1 MNKKKQKKND
11 LRSSII
17 LLLLLLLLL
26 ISATYAWFTANQTVK
41 ISSIDVRIEAQNGLQ
56 ISTDASTWKSIITNT
71 DITTGYGTNGTDT
84 NQLPT
89 SMEPVST
96 IGEVVG
102 DRMRMFYGIAAP
114 DDNDD
119 GKYKLTATEETY
131 EGDQNTTDKDPGTQK
146 LLDDGTRKY
155 VAFDVFLKVDA
166 DTQIQL
172 GLGSNVIKTDK
183 ADNSDKGIKQA
194 SRVAFCVIGNK
205 PVGTSVTDLIAI
217 TGGTTS
223 YIWEPNANWH
233 TSAANE
239 HAKAN
244 YGVTTD
250 LKTDGTEAAI
260 AYYGIKEPISKA
272 NAEILKNTNASYF
285 SAVTPAYI
293 TSSDATGETMVKDLK
308 TDTAIDKGLDI
319 FPLSAGITKVRIYM
333 WIEGQDYDCEN
344 TASGTD
350 ISYNLQIQVKQ

>member
-26 ISATYAWFTANQTVK
+26 ISATYAWFTANQTVT
-41 ISSIDVRIEAQNGLQ
+41 ISSIDVHIEAQNGLQ
-56 ISTDASTWKSIITNT
+56 ISTDATTWKSIIANT
-71 DITTGYGTNGTDT
+71 DITDNAYTGNI

-96 IGEVVG
+96 IGEVDASTG
-102 DRMRMFYGIAAP
+102 RMKMFYGTVDESSGTA
-114 DDNDD
+114 
-119 GKYKLTATEETY
+119 KLSATEETV
-131 EGDQNTTDKDPGTQK
+131 EGPTNATQ
-146 LLDDGTRKY
+146 RY

-166 DTQIQL
+166 PTNLQL
-172 GLGSNVIKTDK
+172 GLGSNVIKKEK
-183 ADNSDKGIKQA
+183 ANNLDKGIKQA
-194 SRVAFCVIGNK
+194 SRIAFCNLGSK
-205 PVGTSVTDLIAI
+205 PVGTAASEITAI

-233 TSAANE
+233 TLAANE
-239 HAKAN
+239 HAKSN
-244 YGVTTD
+244 YGVVTD
-250 LKTDGTEAAI
+250 LKTDGSEAAI
-260 AYYGIKEPISKA
+260 AYNGIKAAIPTDSA
-272 NAEILKNTNASYF
+272 VALNSTDGTYF

-308 TDTAIDKGLDI
+308 ADATIVDGLDI
-319 FPLSAGITKVRIYM
+319 FSLPAGITKLRIYM

-350 ISYNLQIQVKQ
+350 ISYNLQIQVKK

>member
-71 DITTGYGTNGTDT
+71 DITTGYGTNGTDK
-84 NQLPT
+84 NQLPS

-131 EGDQNTTDKDPGTQK
+131 EGDQNTTDKDGK
-146 LLDDGTRKY
+146 GNNVDDGTRRY

-166 DTQIQL
+166 PTQLQL
-172 GLGSNVIKTDK
+172 GLDSNVIKK
-183 ADNSDKGIKQA
+183 GADDRGIKQA
-194 SRVAFCVIGNK
+194 SRVAFCILGNK
-205 PVGTSVTDLIAI
+205 TVGTSVTDLIGI

-239 HAKAN
+239 HAKTN

-250 LKTDGTEAAI
+250 LKLDGTEAAI
-260 AYYGIKEPISKA
+260 AYSGIKAPISA
-272 NAEILKNTNASYF
+272 ENAEILKNTNASYF
-285 SAVTPAYI
+285 GAVTPNYI
-293 TSSDATGETMVKDLK
+293 TYSNAAADQMIDLASQQPL
-308 TDTAIDKGLDI
+308 TEGIDI
-319 FPLSAGITKVRIYM
+319 FSLSAGITKVRIYM

-350 ISYNLQIQVKQ
+350 ISYNLQIQVKK